1 MKKLQTWGIVGLST
15 ILLLLLGC
23 NGMHEDQSTRDIP
36 KRVIS
41 FAPSITETL
50 FALGV
55 GERVVG
61 VTRYCNY
68 PLQAK
73 SLPRVGGYT
82 DPNFEMILGLK
93 PDLVITLKQ
102 HSSLTDF
109 LKKNGIKQQMV
120 DDEDFDAIMRSFGSI
135 GSIFGKSREADSIVA
150 SIRSQIVEASPSAAR
165 PRVLLCIGRDN
176 PGSGSI
182 AKVYA
187 AGPKSFYSRLIELA
201 GGVNAYTD
209 STFSYPAFSTEGL
222 IRLSPDIIIDL
233 MASVTAMAK
242 NRVSADWKML
252 TMIPAVKNGLI
263 FCPDGDFMTIP
274 GPRIGLVVAE
284 IKQAVAIYNGRT
296 GK

>member
-1 MKKLQTWGIVGLST
+1 MRILRTLGIVGL
-15 ILLLLLGC
+15 LLIFVLSLGC
-23 NGMHEDQSTRDIP
+23 NSRHNDQSTRHIP

-55 GERVVG
+55 GDRVVG

-93 PDLVITLKQ
+93 PDLVITLRQ
-102 HSSLTDF
+102 HSPLTDF
-109 LKKNGIKQQMV
+109 LKKNGIEQRMV
-120 DDEDFDAIMRSFGSI
+120 DDEDFDAILESFGTI
-135 GSIFGKSREADSIVA
+135 GGIFGKAREADSIAV
-150 SIRSQIVEASPSAAR
+150 SISTQIVSVSSTARR
-165 PRVLLCIGRDN
+165 PRVLVCIGRDN

-187 AGPKSFYSRLIELA
+187 AGPRSFYSRLIELS

-233 MASVTAMAK
+233 MASVAATPHNK
-242 NRVSADWKML
+242 VSDDWNSL
-252 TMIPAVKNGLI
+252 AMIPAVKNGLV
-263 FCPDGDFMTIP
+263 FCPDGDYMTIP
-274 GPRIGLVVAE
+274 GPRIGLVLAE
-284 IKQAVAIYNGRT
+284 IKETVVLY
-296 GK
+296 GKRVK

>member
-1 MKKLQTWGIVGLST
+1 MRTLPTLKTVGVLLFLVLS
-15 ILLLLLGC
+15 LGC
-23 NGMHEDQSTRDIP
+23 NGGHNDQATRHVP

-55 GERVVG
+55 GDRVVG

-68 PLQAK
+68 PLQTK

-102 HSSLTDF
+102 HSTLSDF
-109 LKKNGIKQQMV
+109 LKKNGIEQRMV
-120 DDEDFDAIMRSFGSI
+120 DDEDFEAILQSFATI
-135 GSIFGKSREADSIVA
+135 GAIFGKTHEADSIAA
-150 SIRSQIVEASPSAAR
+150 SIRGQIVVASPCAAR
-165 PRVLLCIGRDN
+165 PRILLCIGRDN
-176 PGSGSI
+176 PGSGSV

-187 AGPKSFYSRLIELA
+187 AGPKSFYTRLIDLA

-233 MASVTAMAK
+233 MASVAAMPQNK
-242 NRVSADWKML
+242 VSADWKGL
-252 TMIPAVKNGLI
+252 TMIPAVKNGLV
-263 FCPDGDFMTIP
+263 FCPDGDFMIIP
-274 GPRIGLVVAE
+274 GPRIGLALAE
-284 IKQAVAIYNGRT
+284 IKKTVALY
-296 GK
+296 GKQGIK

>member
-1 MKKLQTWGIVGLST
+1 M
-15 ILLLLLGC
+15 
-23 NGMHEDQSTRDIP
+23 
-36 KRVIS
+36 IS

-55 GERVVG
+55 GDRVVG

-68 PLQAK
+68 PIQAK

-109 LKKNGIKQQMV
+109 LKKNGIEQRMV
-120 DDEDFDAIMRSFGSI
+120 DDEDFDAIMQSFGTI
-135 GSIFGKSREADSIVA
+135 GAIFGKTREADSIAA
-150 SIRSQIVEASPSAAR
+150 SIRGQIVAASPSAAR
-165 PRVLLCIGRDN
+165 PILLCIGRDN

-182 AKVYA
+182 ARVYA

-222 IRLSPDIIIDL
+222 IRLAPDIIIDL
-233 MASVTAMAK
+233 MASVAAMPQNK
-242 NRVSADWKML
+242 VSADWKGL
-252 TMIPAVKNGLI
+252 TMIPAVRNGLV
-263 FCPDGDFMTIP
+263 FCPGGDFMTIP

-284 IKQAVAIYNGRT
+284 IKRTVAIALHGRQ
-296 GK
+296 GSK